1 MRNAALPITLIVV
14 GAIGVVWY
22 FGWFPDVQ
30 SVTALALAG
39 AGVLILATD
48 RITKSSIV
56 LGPMLIAV
64 GGAIWLHDTYRLRWW
79 LLVSILLIVLGVLM
93 LIARNPRIPEHRPTA
108 PGEPASGRPP
118 SGPTPPGQP

>member
-1 MRNAALPITLIVV
+1 MRNNAALPITLIVV
-14 GAIGVVWY
+14 GVIGVVWY
-22 FGWFPDVQ
+22 LGWFPNVE
-30 SVTALALAG
+30 SITALALAA

-79 LLVSILLIVLGVLM
+79 LLISVLLIIVGILM
-93 LIARNPRIPEHRPTA
+93 LIARVVLRPQFFHLRRET
-108 PGEPASGRPP
+108 E
-118 SGPTPPGQP
+118 GPIR

>member
-14 GAIGVVWY
+14 GLIGVVCY
-22 FGWFPDVQ
+22 FGWFPNVQ

-56 LGPMLIAV
+56 LGPMLIAI
-64 GGAIWLHDTYRLRWW
+64 GGAIWLHDTYRVRWW
-79 LLVSILLIVLGVLM
+79 LLVSVLLMVLGVLM
-93 LIARNPRIPEHRPTA
+93 LVARDPRIPERRTP
-108 PGEPASGRPP
+108 PP
-118 SGPTPPGQP
+118 SPPTPP